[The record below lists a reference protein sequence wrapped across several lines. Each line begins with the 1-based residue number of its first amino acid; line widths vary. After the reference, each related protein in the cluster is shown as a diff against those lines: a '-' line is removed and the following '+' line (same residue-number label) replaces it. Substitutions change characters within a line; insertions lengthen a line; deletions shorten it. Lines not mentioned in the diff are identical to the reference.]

1 MGPTVLTGS
10 PALSQSVYYAK
21 KISAAAASANAVTVK
36 FNTSASYS
44 DARILEYAGVDQVSP
59 LDVSSAAT
67 GSSATTSS
75 GAVTTK
81 NAKDLLVGGN
91 VAWTETNG
99 PGTGLTQRMI
109 TNFGDIVEDRIPTAV
124 GSYSATAPLASA
136 GQWIMQM
143 VAFRASG
150 SPSVSPTPTPTPIAK
165 PSPTPV
171 STPAPTPV
179 PTALSLTWKRQCR
192 DNYCLH

>member
-1 MGPTVLTGS
+1 M
-10 PALSQSVYYAK
+10 
-21 KISAAAASANAVTVK
+21 
-36 FNTSASYS
+36 
-44 DARILEYAGVDQVSP
+44 
-59 LDVSSAAT
+59 SSAAT

-81 NAKDLLVGGN
+81 NAKDLLVGAN

-109 TNFGDIVEDRIPTAV
+109 TNFGDIVEDRTPTAV

-150 SPSVSPTPTPTPIAK
+150 SPSTDADT
-165 PSPTPV
+165 
-171 STPAPTPV
+171 APLHLL
-179 PTALSLTWKRQCR
+179 LSLHLHQFLRLRLHRFLPHFTLTWKRQCR
-192 DNYCLH
+192 DSYCLH